1 MSRFVWSKNLV
12 KEEALAHG
20 GFVAPKRKKQTNNPH
35 EHKSR
40 WIIKWVMKVLTVIFC
55 NDTVASRADARFEF
69 LTALAIKLI
78 ILISVDIS
86 MLYMYLIK
94 FYENFCVV

>member
-1 MSRFVWSKNLV
+1 
-12 KEEALAHG
+12 
-20 GFVAPKRKKQTNNPH
+20 
-35 EHKSR
+35 
-40 WIIKWVMKVLTVIFC
+40 MKVLTVIFC